1 MLTFE
6 PRTGWEKFRNQELAI
21 VKKAIQDKPRG
32 YVFACGGGVVETL
45 EARQLLVD
53 YHKSGGLVIL
63 VQRDIEDV
71 MAYLQRDTSRPAY
84 VDDMRGV
91 WLRRKAWY
99 KECSNYQYYGQKA
112 PLNSPVRASK
122 DLERFIATIT
132 GQRSVL
138 NKIITKEQ
146 SFFVSLTV
154 PDIAP
159 ALDFLPEV
167 IVGSDAVELRVDLL
181 EDPAKPGGPPSVDFV
196 ANQLALLRGSCDLPV
211 IYTVRTFGQGGKH
224 AFPLLFA
231 RYGPSSIRPRIF
243 ANLPFVEA
251 RVPQL
256 SLLIL
261 SPLLLVS
268 PL

>member
-6 PRTGWEKFRNQELAI
+6 PRTGWENFRNQELAML
-21 VKKAIQDKPRG
+21 KKVIQEKPRG
-32 YVFACGGGVVETL
+32 HVFACGGGIVETS

-71 MAYLQRDTSRPAY
+71 MAYLQRDKSRPAY

-99 KECSNYQYYGQKA
+99 NECSNYQYYSQKL
-112 PLNSPVRASK
+112 PLNSPTRATK

-132 GQRSVL
+132 GQRDVL
-138 NKIITKEQ
+138 ENIIAKEH

-154 PDIAP
+154 PDIAA

-167 IVGSDAVELRVDLL
+167 IIGSEAVELRVDLL
-181 EDPAKPGGPPSVDFV
+181 EDPASPSGPPSVDFV

-211 IYTVRTFGQGGKH
+211 IYTVRTIGQGGDYIFILLFSRHGLFFEKFCV
-224 AFPLLFA
+224 FPLC
-231 RYGPSSIRPRIF
+231 
-243 ANLPFVEA
+243 
-251 RVPQL
+251 
-256 SLLIL
+256 
-261 SPLLLVS
+261 
-268 PL
+268 